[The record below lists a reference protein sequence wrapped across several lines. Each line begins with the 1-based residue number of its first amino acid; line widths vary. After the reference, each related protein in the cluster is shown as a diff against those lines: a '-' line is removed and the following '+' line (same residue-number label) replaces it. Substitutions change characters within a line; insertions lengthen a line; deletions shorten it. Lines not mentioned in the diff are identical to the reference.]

1 MSSALNPTAQE
12 PAQRGTGFI
21 AFLGELV
28 RRKPAGAVFGGVV
41 VLMLFAGIFADQLA
55 PHDVNQ
61 VRMTDRLQPPSATY
75 WLGTDQ
81 LGRDLFS
88 RLMHGARISVTIGL
102 TATTLSTALGIL
114 IGVPSGFLGG
124 RLDMA
129 VQRFVDAFM
138 AIPGILMLITIMS
151 LVGPGMLQI
160 ILIVGTYSGVQSS
173 RVIRGA
179 VIGIKE
185 NAYLTAAEAIG
196 TSRLRILLRH
206 VLPNVVPPVII
217 LFSTTIGY
225 VILAEA
231 SLSFL
236 GFGLPPEIP
245 SWGGMLSDEGRR
257 YMERAPSLAFWP
269 GFCLAL
275 VVYCLNMFGD
285 TLRDLL
291 DPRLRGAS
299 GRMGSRGISRV
310 ATRNAR
316 GTGRKERAG

>member
-1 MSSALNPTAQE
+1 
-12 PAQRGTGFI
+12 
-21 AFLGELV
+21 
-28 RRKPAGAVFGGVV
+28 
-41 VLMLFAGIFADQLA
+41 
-55 PHDVNQ
+55 
-61 VRMTDRLQPPSATY
+61 MTDRLQPPSATY

-124 RLDMA
+124 RLDIG

-299 GRMGSRGISRV
+299 GRMGGRGISRV
-310 ATRNAR
+310 ATRAAR
-316 GTGRKERAG
+316 GAGRKERAG

>member
-1 MSSALNPTAQE
+1 M
-12 PAQRGTGFI
+12 
-21 AFLGELV
+21 

-55 PHDVNQ
+55 PHDVNA

-102 TATTLSTALGIL
+102 TATTLSTGARHPDRRA
-114 IGVPSGFLGG
+114 V
-124 RLDMA
+124 RLSSAVGSTSA

-299 GRMGSRGISRV
+299 GRMGGRGISRV
-310 ATRNAR
+310 ATRAAR
-316 GTGRKERAG
+316 GAGRKERAG

>member
-1 MSSALNPTAQE
+1 MSSAPK
-12 PAQRGTGFI
+12 PPRRGTGCI

-55 PHDVNQ
+55 PHDVNA

-275 VVYCLNMFGD
+275 VVYCLNMLGD